1 MSENLT
7 DTSEHG
13 ADEAAAEENAHGRH
27 RGVLAADD
35 TQEADP
41 HGRHRLDAAAN

>member
-13 ADEAAAEENAHGRH
+13 ADEATAEDNVHGRH
-27 RGVLAADD
+27 RGLVASDD
-35 TQEADP
+35 NAEADT
-41 HGRHRLDAAAN
+41 HGRHRLDAAN